1 MRVVLASVD
10 PSMSAPMNASTVAQ
24 SSSRSGRGL
33 LGWAALALAAAV
45 GGLPATASAGGFEIP
60 DTGARAAGRGGA
72 FTVGASDLTALH
84 YNPGSLAKFRGT
96 TFLYNH
102 NLVFHNTRFERA
114 PLTDAWG
121 ADAGTTFPEVSN
133 GRRLFPLGLFAV
145 LATDFGLENWTFA
158 AGVYGPSAVG
168 RHDYPAYG
176 PQSFMLT
183 NMDIVMAYYT
193 LGAAW
198 KLRDV
203 FGIGLTVQYVD
214 MMRMRY
220 GLVTSADAPGTP
232 LDPLPREQGSQL
244 VTELDLADRTG
255 ATAQLGLWY
264 RPHRRIEIGAATR
277 FIPVFLRPS
286 GSVNVDKEELVSDDV
301 RAEMG
306 LTLPVT
312 ARAGVRYIHPRKNGD
327 DDLFDLEL
335 NVVYENWST
344 IDAYVLKFDGR
355 LNGQEIQDVR
365 IDKNWRD
372 TVSLRLGG
380 DVNVIPQYLTLRAG
394 GFWESAAAP
403 LNYSHLDFPS
413 FNRGGIGAGITG
425 GYRGVYLS
433 VGFMQVFQERR
444 QIEEL
449 YGKVHQQRPIAPC
462 PDACNG
468 LSGVPANAGTFR
480 SQFQLLNLGIEFRFA
495 ELFGRRERNR
505 RGAEPAE
512 STAQPAP
519 SAPDPASEAEAPAP
533 QVVPTNASEDD
544 LLAPAEEEDD
554 DVDVAT

>member
-1 MRVVLASVD
+1 
-10 PSMSAPMNASTVAQ
+10 
-24 SSSRSGRGL
+24 
-33 LGWAALALAAAV
+33 
-45 GGLPATASAGGFEIP
+45 
-60 DTGARAAGRGGA
+60 
-72 FTVGASDLTALH
+72 
-84 YNPGSLAKFRGT
+84 
-96 TFLYNH
+96 
-102 NLVFHNTRFERA
+102 
-114 PLTDAWG
+114 
-121 ADAGTTFPEVSN
+121 
-133 GRRLFPLGLFAV
+133 
-145 LATDFGLENWTFA
+145 
-158 AGVYGPSAVG
+158 
-168 RHDYPAYG
+168 
-176 PQSFMLT
+176 
-183 NMDIVMAYYT
+183 MAYYT

-244 VTELDLADRTG
+244 VTELDLKDRTA

-264 RPHRRIEIGAATR
+264 RPHRRIEVGAATR

-286 GSVNVDKEELVSDDV
+286 GSVNVDKETLVSDDV
-301 RAEMG
+301 RAEMAM
-306 LTLPVT
+306 TLPAT
-312 ARAGVRYIHPRKNGD
+312 ARAGVRYIHPHRNGE

-335 NVVYENWST
+335 NVFYENWST
-344 IDAYVLKFDGR
+344 IDAYVVKFDGR
-355 LNGQEIQDVR
+355 LNGQDIQDVR

-380 DVNVIPQYLTLRAG
+380 DVNVIPKYLTLRAG
-394 GFWESAAAP
+394 GFWESAAVP

-433 VGFMQVFQERR
+433 VGFMQVFQEQR
-444 QIEEL
+444 QIDEL
-449 YGKVHQQRPIAPC
+449 YGKVYQQRPIGPC

-495 ELFGRRERNR
+495 EIFGRRERKRGVEQPAQTAPAAAPTDSASQNATELD
-505 RGAEPAE
+505 GAEASDAATSPAE
-512 STAQPAP
+512 IIHTDAP
-519 SAPDPASEAEAPAP
+519 VEDDGLVPDAPDDEVDAAS
-533 QVVPTNASEDD
+533 
-544 LLAPAEEEDD
+544 
-554 DVDVAT
+554 